1 MCLFSEGIL
10 EKLRLEYWFN
20 AMGENKHFVSIH
32 DGYKRCDESKTENF
46 GDKPSIQNL
55 LMIIIFGTK

>member
-1 MCLFSEGIL
+1 
-10 EKLRLEYWFN
+10 
-20 AMGENKHFVSIH
+20 MGENKHFVSIH